1 VIGVVAD
8 VSPIVETKKLTH
20 TYGLRVAL
28 HELTFAVNEGEAVAM
43 LGPNGSGKTTLFR
56 ILTTLIP
63 PMDGVARILG
73 YDLASEREAVRP
85 FIGVVFQSPSLDK
98 QLTAEENL
106 MYHGHLYGL
115 RGGELK
121 SRARD
126 LLARVDLADRAH
138 ERVGTFSGGMRRRV
152 ELAKG
157 LLNRPRLL
165 LLDEPSTGLDP
176 AARQE
181 LWNYLQEV
189 RLRDGVTILLTTH
202 LMDEADQCDRVAIL
216 DRGKLVAYDSPTN
229 LKERVGGDVI
239 TLTTRNAPAVKELLL
254 EKLGMESEVSGAAVR
269 LERPRAHELVP
280 SLIENL
286 PGLVEAVHVG
296 KPTLADVFMDATGRS
311 LSEE

>member
-1 VIGVVAD
+1 MSD
-8 VSPIVETKKLTH
+8 LLPIVQTEKLTH

-28 HELTFAVNEGEAVAM
+28 HELTFAVNAGEAVSM

-56 ILTTLIP
+56 ILSTLVA
-63 PMDGVARILG
+63 PMDGSARILG
-73 YDLASEREAVRP
+73 YDLGSERQKVRP
-85 FIGVVFQSPSLDK
+85 LIGVVFQSPSLDK

-115 RGGELK
+115 RGSGLR
-121 SRARD
+121 SRARE
-126 LLARVDLADRAH
+126 LLSRVDLADRAH

-165 LLDEPSTGLDP
+165 LMDEPSTGLDP
-176 AARQE
+176 AARLE
-181 LWNYLQEV
+181 LWTYLQEV
-189 RLRDGVTILLTTH
+189 RKREGVTILLTTH

-216 DRGKLVAYDSPTN
+216 DRGKLVAYDTPAN

-239 TLTTRNAPAVKELLL
+239 TLTTRHPETVKELLR
-254 EKLGMESEVSGAAVR
+254 EKLGLESEAGGGTVR
-269 LERPRAHELVP
+269 LERPKAHQLVP

-286 PGLVEAVHVG
+286 PGLVDAVNVG
-296 KPTLADVFMDATGRS
+296 KPTLADVFMDSTGRS

>member
-1 VIGVVAD
+1 MPD
-8 VSPIVETKKLTH
+8 LLSPIVQTEKLTH

-28 HELTFAVNEGEAVAM
+28 HELTFSVHTGEAVAM

-63 PMDGVARILG
+63 PMDGSARILG
-73 YDLASEREAVRP
+73 FDLASDRQKVRSS
-85 FIGVVFQSPSLDK
+85 IGVVFQSPSLDK

-115 RGGELK
+115 RGAELK
-121 SRARD
+121 SRTRE
-126 LLARVDLADRAH
+126 LLSRVDLADRAH
-138 ERVGTFSGGMRRRV
+138 ERVGSFSGGMRRRV

-165 LLDEPSTGLDP
+165 LMDEPSTGLDP
-176 AARQE
+176 LARQE
-181 LWNYLQEV
+181 LWTYLQEV
-189 RLRDGVTILLTTH
+189 RSRDGVTILLTTH
-202 LMDEADQCDRVAIL
+202 LMDEADQCDRAAIL
-216 DRGKLVAYDSPTN
+216 DRGKLVAYDTPTN

-239 TLTTRNAPAVKELLL
+239 TLTTRNPTAVKDLLR
-254 EKLGMESEVSGAAVR
+254 EKLGMEGEISGGAVR
-269 LERPRAHELVP
+269 LERPKAHQLVP

-286 PGLVEAVHVG
+286 PGLVDAVQVG
-296 KPTLADVFMDATGRS
+296 KPTLADVFMNATGRS